1 MAGDIVFFPNARLIQ
16 SQSNYCS
23 TKGVGGTSPN
33 LSDAKTLDDGA
44 VVPLGKPE
52 EQQGSKVEQTK
63 VICGAISNIVYN
75 VDQIR
80 MRYVVQVNLK
90 FDHLIPLLQ
99 DKKYR
104 KNLN

>member
-1 MAGDIVFFPNARLIQ
+1 MCACNQARVINLCDRDIA
-16 SQSNYCS
+16 
-23 TKGVGGTSPN
+23 TKRVGGTSPN